1 MLLLMIFQVI
11 LHIILILL
19 FHCPSCRGERSFTVW
34 WPLVGRTSCGVLWCI
49 SCSRTS
55 HHRVMKHL
63 QHGSAD
69 VERSASPKE
78 INGSYLSCA
87 EPLCFDV
94 STSIVS
100 VDTRY
105 LCQSTVSTSVLYT
118 CRWLFLS
125 LWRWLSGDSVHISP
139 KNTVHHTV
147 LSMMNDLYIIFVLRR
162 QRHFS
167 GPEVCWVLGMVLK
180 NTELKESFMSG
191 FASNRYK

>member
-78 INGSYLSCA
+78 ILLPFLCRASVFWCQYIYCQCGHKVFVSVHSVHFCSVNLSLT
-87 EPLCFDV
+87 EFGWVTCFLK
-94 STSIVS
+94 STSS
-100 VDTRY
+100 SFC
-105 LCQSTVSTSVLYT
+105 LCDADFQVIQFTSVRKTLSTTLLYSAWWMIYISSSYWGDNIT
-118 CRWLFLS
+118 S
-125 LWRWLSGDSVHISP
+125 L
-139 KNTVHHTV
+139 
-147 LSMMNDLYIIFVLRR
+147 DLR
-162 QRHFS
+162 S
-167 GPEVCWVLGMVLK
+167 A
-180 NTELKESFMSG
+180 ESWG
-191 FASNRYK
+191 QY

>member
-11 LHIILILL
+11 LHITLILL

-78 INGSYLSCA
+78 IQRLL
-87 EPLCFDV
+87 PFLCRASVFWCQYIYCQCGHKV
-94 STSIVS
+94 FVS
-100 VDTRY
+100 VH
-105 LCQSTVSTSVLYT
+105 SVHF
-118 CRWLFLS
+118 CSVHLS
-125 LWRWLSGDSVHISP
+125 LTLFVFVTLTFRWFSSHQSEKHCPPHCTQHDEWFIYNLRIEETTSLLWTWGLLSLGDGIKKYRTERVVH
-139 KNTVHHTV
+139 
-147 LSMMNDLYIIFVLRR
+147 
-162 QRHFS
+162 
-167 GPEVCWVLGMVLK
+167 EWVC
-180 NTELKESFMSG
+180 
-191 FASNRYK
+191 